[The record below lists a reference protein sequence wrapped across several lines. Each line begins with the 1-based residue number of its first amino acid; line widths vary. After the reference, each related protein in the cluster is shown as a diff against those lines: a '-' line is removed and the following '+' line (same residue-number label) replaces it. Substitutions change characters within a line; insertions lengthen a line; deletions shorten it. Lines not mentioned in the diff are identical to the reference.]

1 MAQSNVFGDAM
12 LELQAAPKI
21 VRPAWPRMC
30 YAPTAEA
37 GLINVIFVGHS
48 ASNPGPS
55 ALPPHH
61 HHGSATTRIFF

>member
-1 MAQSNVFGDAM
+1 MSPVKAVLLCGAQSNVSRDAM

-30 YAPTAEA
+30 YAPTAETA
-37 GLINVIFVGHS
+37 LISVIFLGQE

-55 ALPPHH
+55 
-61 HHGSATTRIFF
+61 